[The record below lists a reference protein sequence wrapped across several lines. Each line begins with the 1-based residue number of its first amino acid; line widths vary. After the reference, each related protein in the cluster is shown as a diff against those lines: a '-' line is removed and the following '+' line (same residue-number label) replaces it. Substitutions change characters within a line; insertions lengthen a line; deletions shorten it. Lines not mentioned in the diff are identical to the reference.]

1 MIVLYKDKYPTI
13 VKGLINSTDLNEI
26 IKRSVDFDNPVSKLA
41 KLNKE
46 NPRDLREFIVV
57 EVVTPILKHYSS
69 TAINESNINNVIK
82 LIIEAGY
89 YITLDDLIVFKNNWC
104 LGKYE
109 IKYKFDITDFQESF
123 YVYLDDRAE
132 KLAKFH
138 QNKGREAVKIEGN
151 KNTEKFKD
159 ILKVLEN
166 PKKVELEDDYKKELK
181 LRFNTLVHEFN
192 KLRTEQGR
200 EFDTGK
206 KYINLNGK
214 ETDFDEYLKI
224 KEHGNNP
231 D

>member
-151 KNTEKFKD
+151 KNTEKVTELLNTLAKPKERIKEVETTDQMEVKKLVETIWNEFKA
-159 ILKVLEN
+159 LQ
-166 PKKVELEDDYKKELK
+166 VEQNSRLVEVNGKHYDYNEYLK
-181 LRFNTLVHEFN
+181 LRT
-192 KLRTEQGR
+192 T
-200 EFDTGK
+200 
-206 KYINLNGK
+206 
-214 ETDFDEYLKI
+214 
-224 KEHGNNP
+224 
-231 D
+231 

>member
-26 IKRSVDFDNPVSKLA
+26 IKRSVDFENPVSKLA

-46 NPRDLREFIVV
+46 NPRDLREFIVM

-82 LIIEAGY
+82 LITEAGY

-151 KNTEKFKD
+151 KNTEKVNELLE
-159 ILKVLEN
+159 ILVKPKEVKRETGISDQLEI
-166 PKKVELEDDYKKELK
+166 KQKVEAIYEEFKELLSAQNSLSFVEVNGKHYDYNEFLK
-181 LRFNTLVHEFN
+181 LRT
-192 KLRTEQGR
+192 T
-200 EFDTGK
+200 
-206 KYINLNGK
+206 
-214 ETDFDEYLKI
+214 
-224 KEHGNNP
+224 
-231 D
+231 

>member
-13 VKGLINSTDLNEI
+13 VKGLINSIDLNEI

-138 QNKGREAVKIEGN
+138 QNKGREAVTPKEG
-151 KNTEKFKD
+151 KSTEKVTELLE
-159 ILKVLEN
+159 ILAKPKEI
-166 PKKVELEDDYKKELK
+166 KKVGSITDQQDVKEFIEKIYNEFKALQAEQNSRLVEVNGKHYDYNEYLK
-181 LRFNTLVHEFN
+181 LRT
-192 KLRTEQGR
+192 T
-200 EFDTGK
+200 
-206 KYINLNGK
+206 
-214 ETDFDEYLKI
+214 
-224 KEHGNNP
+224 
-231 D
+231 